1 MRTVRLREP
10 LASNRFAANRNQD
23 AIACSFPAISRG
35 RAGTVLAFGSSVRQH
50 PAPRFALAL
59 ATTTVIAACGSDQAA
74 LTAERASIQSQAL
87 SATSLAGTSL
97 PPKTLCLTFDD
108 GPGYGTSAIST
119 YLAAQGI
126 PATFFVNGAYIAATT
141 LPNDNAIKLTPD
153 AAALLAQVVADGH
166 LVANHGTTHRSLT
179 AVLANFDAAKVV
191 QELAETDTDIAPYV
205 PSSRFLFRAP
215 FGFYDATVGNALA
228 PSAMNKYVGP
238 IDWDIGGKTSN
249 YPAQAADWACWV
261 NQLQSGGGGPTFGAT
276 PQQCG
281 DAYVNEIT
289 ALGRGIVLMHDSS
302 HTENGGTTLEMVQYV
317 VPILK
322 ARGYTFVR
330 TDEVPNIA
338 ALLPPVPCDASC
350 ATCSVTSPSK
360 CTSCS
365 SGKWLSGGTCR
376 TCTVCGAGSY
386 AATACAAGADAQCVP
401 CPAGSYASAGASAC
415 TTCGSCDD
423 ADACTADTCSATSGC
438 RHITIEGC
446 TPSAAPPDAAIED
459 AAAPVAAPD
468 DGASVAPEPGCSI
481 TRTPARVGSANT
493 GGRDG
498 ALAIAIGALSA
509 ALRRRARAAGACR
522 GLPTLGGSS

>member
-1 MRTVRLREP
+1 VRRRARP
-10 LASNRFAANRNQD
+10 ASNRFAADRITTQVPPNSSD
-23 AIACSFPAISRG
+23 
-35 RAGTVLAFGSSVRQH
+35 LARIELERSSHSVHSVRLH
-50 PAPRFALAL
+50 PAPRFVFALAS
-59 ATTTVIAACGSDQAA
+59 TVIAACASDQTDQTDQTDR
-74 LTAERASIQSQAL
+74 TAERTSIQSHAL
-87 SATSLAGTSL
+87 SATSLPGTSL

-141 LPNDNAIKLTPD
+141 LPNDNAIKLTPG

-179 AVLANFDAAKVV
+179 AVLANFGAAKVV

-205 PSSRFLFRAP
+205 PPDHFLFRAP
-215 FGFYDATVGNALA
+215 FGFYDANVWNALA
-228 PSAMNKYVGP
+228 PSAMNKYIGP
-238 IDWDIGGKTSN
+238 IDWDIGGATSN

-261 NQLQSGGGGPTFGAT
+261 NGLQSGGGGPTFGAT

-289 ALGRGIVLMHDSS
+289 ARGRGIVLMHDSS
-302 HTENGGTTLEMVQYV
+302 HTDNGGTTFEMVQYL

-330 TDEVPNIA
+330 ADEVPDIA

-350 ATCSVTSPSK
+350 ATCNGAGPSK

-365 SGKWLSGGTCR
+365 SGEWLSGGSCR
-376 TCTVCGAGSY
+376 ACTGCGAGSY
-386 AATACAAGADAQCVP
+386 AATACTTGADARCVS

-415 TTCGSCDD
+415 ATCGSCDD
-423 ADACTADTCSATSGC
+423 GDVCTADTCNATSGC
-438 RHITIEGC
+438 MHASIEGC
-446 TPSAAPPDAAIED
+446 APSAESPNAATEDPAPAVDASDES
-459 AAAPVAAPD
+459 
-468 DGASVAPEPGCSI
+468 ASDTPERACSI
-481 TRTPARVGSANT
+481 TRAPVRGGSANNR
-493 GGRDG
+493 GRG
-498 ALAIAIGALSA
+498 VALTIAIGALTGA
-509 ALRRRARAAGACR
+509 FLRRAR
-522 GLPTLGGSS
+522 SH